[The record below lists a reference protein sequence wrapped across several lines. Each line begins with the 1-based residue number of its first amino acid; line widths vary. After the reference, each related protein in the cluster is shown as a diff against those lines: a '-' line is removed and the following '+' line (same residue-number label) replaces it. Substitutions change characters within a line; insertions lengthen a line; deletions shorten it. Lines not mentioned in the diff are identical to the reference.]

1 MTIGDEDRKSVVSA
15 PPENYRRLLLY
26 SLGTGPNHIFNEW
39 IHRITDNIEAGF
51 GTNVNVPADKLI
63 VASRTKFNNMS
74 EKKDWLKIDPRDAQ
88 ILALTTKIHTM
99 ESNSN
104 KGAAEAALATNA
116 GATTGRTG
124 EHVSRLPKWRT
135 VKDGAT
141 KTVVH
146 TLTVRHLG

>member
-1 MTIGDEDRKSVVSA
+1 M
-15 PPENYRRLLLY
+15 
-26 SLGTGPNHIFNEW
+26 GTGPNHIFNEW
-39 IHRITDNIEAGF
+39 IQRITDDIEAGF

-104 KGAAEAALATNA
+104 KGAAGAALATNA

-124 EHVSRLPKWRT
+124 EHVSGLPKWRT
-135 VKDGAT
+135 VKNGAT
-141 KTVVH
+141 KTVDGAQFWWCPH
-146 TLTVRHLG
+146 HKHKDHLWDGLHVYHPPEKS